1 MLQLLRTWHRWV
13 GLAIAGFLF
22 VSGLTGALIAWDHEL
37 DAALNPKLYLS
48 DTAGPPISS
57 LALADQLETERP
69 GTVVTYLP
77 LATEPGHTLMLWVE
91 QLPGAGDPIDY
102 NQVALDPASGQVLG
116 TRMWGAAVLD
126 REHLMPF
133 LYHFHYSLHLPMLS
147 GVEIGVLL
155 LGIVAILWVIDS
167 LVAIAISFP
176 SPATWR
182 KSFAFRWRQGG
193 ARLLFDLHRSGG
205 VWVWMLVMFV
215 AITSVS
221 MNLEHEVVR
230 PIVNV
235 LSPLKEGP
243 FDGPPGTPPER
254 HPAVSRGAVV
264 ASAVMAAKARG
275 IQAPPGA
282 IFYSSLYGIYG
293 VGFFAPGMDHGDG
306 GLGNPWFYFDSTTG
320 AAVGAD
326 IPGEGSAGD
335 LYMQLQFPLH
345 SGRIA
350 GTAGRI
356 AVSVLGVLIAG
367 LSLTGVLLW
376 LRRRRAARL
385 REASAFQ
392 GTADG
397 LGD

>member
-1 MLQLLRTWHRWV
+1 MLQALRVSHRWV
-13 GLAIAGFLF
+13 GLGIAGFLF
-22 VSGLTGALIAWDHEL
+22 LSGLTGAVIAWDHEL
-37 DAALNPKLYLS
+37 DAALNPHLYSS
-48 DTAGPPISS
+48 DTTGLPIPP
-57 LALADQLETERP
+57 LVLADRLEAAQP

-91 QLPGAGDPIDY
+91 QLPGAAAPLDY
-102 NQVALDPASGQVLG
+102 NQVALDPSTGRVLG
-116 TRMWGAAVLD
+116 SRMWGAAILD

-147 GVEIGVLL
+147 GIEIGVLL
-155 LGIVAILWVIDS
+155 LGIVAILWTIDS
-167 LVAIAISFP
+167 LVALIVSFP
-176 SPATWR
+176 SPVAWR
-182 KSFAFRWRQGG
+182 KSLAFRWRQRGV
-193 ARLLFDLHRSGG
+193 RLLFDLHRSGG
-205 VWVWMLVMFV
+205 VWIWLLVMVV

-230 PIVNV
+230 PIVNAM
-235 LSPLKEGP
+235 SPLKEGP
-243 FDGPPGTPPER
+243 FDGPLGTPPER
-254 HPAVSRGAVV
+254 HPAVSREAVV

-320 AAVGAD
+320 VAVGAD

-376 LRRRRAARL
+376 LRRRRVARL